1 MTRRRVAAAWLIVLA
16 PSVACKT
23 TPASDPAARSAEA
36 QPEGDRAYNVITR
49 EELYEKALLGGTAL
63 AAVQRL
69 RPSYLIDKTAGR
81 LASGQPFQ
89 VSINDGQ
96 LTDASAL
103 GRLPVTN
110 IAEIRYLTTGEAAQ
124 HFRNRANGPV
134 ILITLMSR

>member
-1 MTRRRVAAAWLIVLA
+1 M
-16 PSVACKT
+16 
-23 TPASDPAARSAEA
+23 
-36 QPEGDRAYNVITR
+36 
-49 EELYEKALLGGTAL
+49 LGLTAL
-63 AAVQRL
+63 TAVQHL

-81 LASGQPFQ
+81 LASGAPYQ

-103 GRLPVTN
+103 ARLPVTN

-134 ILITLMSR
+134 ILVVLMSPQP